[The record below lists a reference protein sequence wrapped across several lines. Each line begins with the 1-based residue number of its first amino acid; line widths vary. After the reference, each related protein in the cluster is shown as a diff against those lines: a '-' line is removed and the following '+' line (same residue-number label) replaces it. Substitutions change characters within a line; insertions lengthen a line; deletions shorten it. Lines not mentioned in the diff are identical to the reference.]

1 MTWQRAQRAVYLI
14 LTIVLVFTL
23 GSTGTLS
30 TQAAPPVPP
39 DSQPYGTRGQAA
51 IDALG
56 PTLEDV
62 ASRYDMTA
70 SELQDQLLTDA
81 TLWVDPAGNLMF
93 LDTALPRVPD
103 LDRSGIRGPY
113 PNEQTFLL
121 HSLPGAS
128 KVVYLDFD
136 GHVTSGTLWNQNFNN
151 GQDIISAPFDLDGSP
166 STWSQTELDRIQ
178 YMWQRVAEDYRFY
191 NVDVTTQDPGVEAL
205 RKSASNDA
213 NYGVRM
219 VASPSNWYNTNAGG
233 VAYIGS
239 FNWNTDTPCF
249 AFTQQLANGEK
260 YIAEAASHEVGHTVG
275 LSHDGTTAGVTYYE
289 GHGSWAPIMGVGY
302 YRPIVQW
309 SKGEY
314 ANANNTQDDLV
325 VMQGYGIAYRTDD
338 YGNTLATATELV
350 GPTVSAA
357 GIIEQRTDVDLFRF
371 DSGAG
376 TITLN
381 VNPGPREPNLDIQ
394 AELLDANGN
403 VLVTSNPTG
412 LAASI
417 STAVAGGTYYLRI
430 DGVGTGDPS
439 TGYSDYSSLGEFN
452 LSGTIVSVGG
462 QPPVAA
468 ASATPTSGTVPLAVA
483 FSSAGSSDP
492 DGTIVSYSWNFDDG
506 GTSNE
511 ANPAHTYS
519 TVGVFNASLTVID
532 NNGLSD
538 VASVTITVNDV
549 PNLPPVAAVSATPTS
564 GNAPLAVA
572 FSGAGSSDPDGTIS
586 SYAWNFGDGTTGSGV
601 SVNHTYNS
609 TGTFNAV
616 LTVTDND
623 GATDTDT
630 VVITV
635 SQDPNNVVYIQSITM
650 SVVTSG
656 SNRSARAVVK
666 IVNGA
671 GSPVQGVAVS
681 GRFSGLVTGNVSGT
695 TNSSGEVTF
704 TSKSTRKRGTVT
716 LTVTGVTPPAP
727 YTYDPSRNVVT
738 SASTV
743 L

>member
-1 MTWQRAQRAVYLI
+1 MKRHTTHHPRHLFLAV
-14 LTIVLVFTL
+14 VLVL
-23 GSTGTLS
+23 VLCWPASLPG
-30 TQAAPPVPP
+30 QAAPPVPP
-39 DSQPYGTRGQAA
+39 DSQPYGTRGQTA
-51 IDALG
+51 IDVLGSALN
-56 PTLEDV
+56 DV
-62 ASRYDMTA
+62 ASRYGMTA
-70 SELQDQLLTDA
+70 AELKNQLLTDA

-103 LDRSGIRGPY
+103 VDRSGVRGPY

-128 KVVYLDFD
+128 KVIYLDFD

-151 GQDIISAPFDLDGSP
+151 GQDIVSAPFDLDGSP

-178 YMWQRVAEDYRFY
+178 YMWQRVAEDYKFY

-205 RKSASNDA
+205 RKTASNDA
-213 NYGVRM
+213 NYGIRM

-260 YIAEAASHEVGHTVG
+260 YIAEAASHEVGHTLG

-325 VMQGYGIAYRTDD
+325 VMQGYGIGYRTDD
-338 YGNTLATATELV
+338 HGGTLASATGLV
-350 GPTVSAA
+350 GPNLSAA
-357 GIIEQRTDVDLFRF
+357 GIIEQRTDSDLFRF

-376 TITLN
+376 PITLN
-381 VNPGPREPNLDIQ
+381 VNPGPREPNLDVQ

-403 VLVTSNPTG
+403 VLVTSNPSG
-412 LAASI
+412 LPTSI
-417 STAVAGGTYYLRI
+417 SAVISGGTYYLRI
-430 DGVGTGDPS
+430 DGVGTGDPT

-452 LSGTIVSVGG
+452 LSGTVISAGG

-468 ASATPTSGTVPLAVA
+468 AAATPTSGTVPLTVN
-483 FSSAGSSDP
+483 FSSAGSTDP
-492 DGTIVSYSWNFDDG
+492 DGTIVSYSWVFGDG
-506 GTSNE
+506 VTSSE
-511 ANPAHTYS
+511 ANPVHTYT
-519 TVGVFNASLTVID
+519 TVGIFNASLTVVD
-532 NNGLSD
+532 NEGLSD
-538 VASVTITVNDV
+538 IASLTITVNDV
-549 PNLPPVAAVSATPTS
+549 PNQPPLAAASATPTS
-564 GNAPLAVA
+564 GYAPLTVA

-586 SYAWNFGDGTTGSGV
+586 TYAWNFGDGTTGSGV
-601 SVNHTYNS
+601 TANHTYNS

-623 GATDTDT
+623 GATDIDT

-635 SQDPNNVVYIQSITM
+635 SQNPNSVVFVQSITM

-656 SNRSARAVVK
+656 NNRSARAVVK

-671 GSPVQGVAVS
+671 GSPVSGVTVN
-681 GRFSGLVTGNVSGT
+681 GRFSGLVSGNVTGT
-695 TNSSGEVTF
+695 TNSSGEITL

-716 LTVTGVTPPAP
+716 FTVTGVTPPAP
-727 YTYDPSRNVVT
+727 YTYDPSHNVMT
-738 SASTV
+738 SASIA